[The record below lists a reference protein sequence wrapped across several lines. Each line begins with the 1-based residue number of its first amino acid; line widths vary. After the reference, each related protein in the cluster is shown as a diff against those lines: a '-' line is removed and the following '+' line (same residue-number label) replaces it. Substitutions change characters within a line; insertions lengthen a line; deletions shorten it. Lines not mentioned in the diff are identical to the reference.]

1 MDFVRIKENFKVDFF
16 KKVFFA
22 IAVCGA
28 VFCCAADD
36 VPLYLDVEVL
46 PNALNF
52 YPAPPDTGSAAFAYD
67 VAQYKWGK
75 SMRADSAR
83 ATLAIA
89 QATTDVA
96 EMMKMFSGAFGM
108 EISQKAT
115 PAIFNVVKRGVLTM
129 RLAGRIPK
137 KHYMRVR
144 PYMFFNEP
152 TLLPEYEEE
161 HKTNGAY
168 PSGHTLRG
176 WAMALLLAEINPQ
189 AQDAILKY
197 GYEWGQS
204 RVIAGYHWQSDVE
217 ASKAIVAATFA
228 RLHAD
233 DVFLADMK
241 KAREEFRRLSAKQK
255 KKAK

>member
-1 MDFVRIKENFKVDFF
+1 MDFF
-16 KKVFFA
+16 KKAIFA

-28 VFCCAADD
+28 VLCCAADD
-36 VPLYLDVEVL
+36 VPLYLDAAAL
-46 PNALNF
+46 PNALVF

-83 ATLAIA
+83 AALAVA
-89 QATTDVA
+89 QGTTDVA
-96 EMMKMFSGAFGM
+96 EMMKMFSGVFGL
-108 EISQKAT
+108 EISEMAT
-115 PAIFNVVKRGVLTM
+115 PAIFNVVKRGTLTM
-129 RLAGRIPK
+129 RLAGRVPK
-137 KHYMRVR
+137 NHYMRVR
-144 PYMFFNEP
+144 PYVYFNEP
-152 TLLPEYEEE
+152 TLLPEYEEG

-176 WAMALLLAEINPQ
+176 WAMALLLAEINPV

-217 ASKAIVAATFA
+217 ASKAIVAGCFA
-228 RLHAD
+228 RLHAEEA
-233 DVFLADMK
+233 FLADMK
-241 KAREEFRRLSAKQK
+241 KAREEFKRLSAKQK
-255 KKAK
+255 KRAK

>member
-1 MDFVRIKENFKVDFF
+1 MTFF
-16 KKVFFA
+16 RKVFFA

-28 VFCCAADD
+28 VLCCAADD
-36 VPLYLDVEVL
+36 VPLYLDVGDL

-52 YPAPPDTGSAAFAYD
+52 YPAPPDTGSAAYAYD

-75 SMRADSAR
+75 AMRADSAR
-83 ATLAIA
+83 AALAIA
-89 QATTDVA
+89 QATVDVA
-96 EMMKMFSGAFGM
+96 EMMKMFSGVFGM
-108 EISQKAT
+108 EISEKGT
-115 PAIFNVVKRGVLTM
+115 PAIFNVVKRGVLTA

-137 KHYMRVR
+137 KHYMRTR
-144 PYMFFNEP
+144 PYVIFNEP

-176 WAMALLLAEINPQ
+176 WAMALLLAEINPE

-217 ASKAIVAATFA
+217 ASKSIVATALA
-228 RLHAD
+228 RMHAD
-233 DVFLADMK
+233 DAFLADMK
-241 KAREEFRRLSAKQK
+241 KARAEFKKLSAKQK